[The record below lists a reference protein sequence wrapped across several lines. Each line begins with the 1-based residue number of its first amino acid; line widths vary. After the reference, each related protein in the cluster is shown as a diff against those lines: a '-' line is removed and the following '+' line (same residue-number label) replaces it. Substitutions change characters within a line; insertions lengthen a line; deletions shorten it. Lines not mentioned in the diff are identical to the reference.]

1 MIVILPNIL
10 KMPDMIGSIDI
21 SFPCASDNE
30 ELLLVL
36 TCDETTAD
44 AIKAS
49 SAEGDEINDGI
60 IDSESTVSSIVTI
73 VSMV

>member
-21 SFPCASDNE
+21 SFSCESDNE
-30 ELLLVL
+30 EPLLVL
-36 TCDETTAD
+36 RSGDTAD